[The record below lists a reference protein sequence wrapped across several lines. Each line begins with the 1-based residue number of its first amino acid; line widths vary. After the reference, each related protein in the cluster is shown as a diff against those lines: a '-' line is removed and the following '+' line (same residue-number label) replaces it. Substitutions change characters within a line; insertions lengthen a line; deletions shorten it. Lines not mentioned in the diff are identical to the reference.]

1 MSGCL
6 DSACRA
12 LARALVGV
20 PFASVFNCSLP
31 QLLSGLCRKQRVL
44 GLGVDSLGVP
54 LGAQE
59 GELG

>member
-1 MSGCL
+1 VVDWTL
-6 DSACRA
+6 LA
-12 LARALVGV
+12 LRSRALVGDR
-20 PFASVFNCSLP
+20 FASLFDCGLP